1 MKRLVVILFAL
12 SVPLLA
18 QQPRNFFAWWSS
30 PVVKDMNLS
39 ADQTRQIQTIVR
51 EYRTKLIDQ
60 RAAVEKAEVE
70 LEDCYNDDAFDLRR
84 SSDAMERLITARGEL
99 TRNLTQ
105 MSLRLRSLLTAE
117 QYRELQKRRPR
128 PGEMMREMRQQRMRS
143 NGPAPNGP
151 PQNQPRQQ

>member
-1 MKRLVVILFAL
+1 MKRLVVTLFVL
-12 SVPLLA
+12 TVPLLA

-39 ADQTRQIQTIVR
+39 AEQTRQIQTIVR

-70 LEDCYNDDAFDLRR
+70 LEECYNDDAFDLRR
-84 SSDAMERLITARGEL
+84 ATDAMERLITARGDL

-105 MSLRLRSLLTAE
+105 MSLRLRALLTAD

-128 PGEMMREMRQQRMRS
+128 ALDTIREMRQQRMRP
-143 NGPAPNGP
+143 NGPPGPNGP
-151 PQNQPRQQ
+151 PQQQR

>member
-1 MKRLVVILFAL
+1 MKRVAVFLFVL
-12 SVPLLA
+12 GLPLLA

-39 ADQTRQIQTIVR
+39 ADQTHQIQTIVR

-105 MSLRLRSLLTAE
+105 MSLRLRALLTAD

-128 PGEMMREMRQQRMRS
+128 PGERLRELRQQRMRP

-151 PQNQPRQQ
+151 AQNQPRQ